1 MHFLRPAV
9 LLFTAISLLCSCS
22 SDSEEQS
29 IVTDNIAPT
38 LDFTISGTSSGSE
51 PIVVSNQMEININA
65 QDAKGISKVE
75 AFIDDEK
82 VGEDNTAPFT
92 IVVDLSG
99 YATKSLTAK
108 SQNYILRVDAT
119 DTSGN
124 TASKEQ
130 HIIIESTT
138 QLITIN
144 FPEQGDNPELVD
156 FYIFASRMTGELLGI
171 EKLETGQRT
180 VTISTTMD
188 ITEDEE
194 YMLTFAQKFAAYNG
208 ETNQL
213 ATIQNIKGS
222 ILNEININ
230 NYPIF
235 SSNFFD
241 RVSPEEFPIE
251 GFWDENTTETIA
263 IGAQGFDYSIGG
275 NNCSCNYSNT
285 NNKISVGRY
294 ESYDNQF
301 ATDNIYFHMVNTDQN
316 TAQYAFFKKNMLEE
330 GFKLSPDLFSSEGM
344 TLESFEYPNLDTS
357 ISKDPSLKIFVYED
371 TVDYSNNIFHAIYP
385 YTFNIDIESEY
396 NFWLDNNFNNYITEL
411 TYLNYKIDHTGK
423 PNKTYNGSN
432 WTLSH
437 TFQENT
443 FSIDKNTNNQD
454 FVGRLSISDSFSPK
468 SSGQQTVLDGNNATY
483 RWHILFDSQNNST
496 VPLPTLP
503 EELEEWIFIDKYNN
517 QTFESIENKDQR
529 QVEVIKYEGLT
540 SYDEYLQKVIQNNVK
555 WYLVSPE
562 RESIYDNPSPWKE
575 NYFYP
580 NHFLFD

>member
-1 MHFLRPAV
+1 MNFLRPTAT
-9 LLFTAISLLCSCS
+9 LLIAFGILCSCS
-22 SDSEEQS
+22 SDSDDPTPEPDT
-29 IVTDNIAPT
+29 VAPT
-38 LDFTISGTSSGSE
+38 INFTITAASSGSE

-65 QDAKGISKVE
+65 QDANGIAKVE
-75 AFIDDEK
+75 AFIDNEK
-82 VGEDNTAPFT
+82 VGEDSTAPFT

-99 YATKSLTAK
+99 YATKSLTSK
-108 SQNYILRVDAT
+108 SQNYSLRVDAT

-124 TASKEQ
+124 TSSKEQ
-130 HIIIESTT
+130 TITIESKT
-138 QLITIN
+138 QLITVN
-144 FPEQGDNPELVD
+144 FPEQIDNPELVA
-156 FYIFASRMTGELLGI
+156 FYIFASSMTGELLGI
-171 EKLETGQRT
+171 EKLETGQKT
-180 VTISTTMD
+180 VTISTTTD
-188 ITEDEE
+188 ITENEE
-194 YMLTFAQKFAAYNG
+194 FMLTFAQKFAAYNG
-208 ETNQL
+208 EANQL

-222 ILNEININ
+222 VLNEININ

-294 ESYDNQF
+294 KSYDNQF

-316 TAQYAFFKKNMLEE
+316 TAQYAFFHKNMLEE
-330 GFKLSPDLFSSEGM
+330 GFKLTPDLFSSEGM
-344 TLESFEYPNLDTS
+344 TLEGFEYPNLNTS

-443 FSIDKNTNNQD
+443 FTIDKNTNNQD

-468 SSGQQTVLDGNNATY
+468 SGGHQTVLDGNNATY

-496 VPLPTLP
+496 VPLPALP
-503 EELEEWIFIDKYNN
+503 EELEEWLFIDKYNN

-529 QVEVIKYEGLT
+529 QVEVIRYEDLN
-540 SYDEYLQKVIQNNVK
+540 SYDDYLRKVIQNNEK
-555 WYLVSPE
+555 WYMISPE